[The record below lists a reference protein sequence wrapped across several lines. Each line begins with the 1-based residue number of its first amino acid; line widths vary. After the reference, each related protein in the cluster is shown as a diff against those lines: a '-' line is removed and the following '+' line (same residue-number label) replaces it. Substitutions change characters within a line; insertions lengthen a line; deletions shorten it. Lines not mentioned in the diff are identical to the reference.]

1 MSIQLYDTYTLVGVV
16 ETIKPLNTFWRDL
29 CFRTVQNFTTPY
41 IDFDMVSKGRRLAPF
56 VAPTVQGKVMKA
68 QGFSTKRF
76 TPAYV
81 KEKATYDPDRT
92 FKRRAG
98 EKYAGEM
105 SPGAR
110 RDAIVADI
118 LMDQRERIERRQEW
132 MCAQAVLTGKL
143 SITNSPEYGT
153 VEVDFG
159 RAANQ
164 QLVLAGAATW
174 EVAND
179 ATVNVVDDLELWA
192 ARILESSGYA
202 ATEVVMGLDAWKVF
216 RKKQAVKD
224 ALDTN
229 YRGSDAALNIFTP
242 TDGAAV
248 QYRGMIGPFR
258 IWTYND
264 VYEDDNGT
272 LQPLMNQKSICIMN
286 PAGLEAVRAFGAIVD
301 AEAGY
306 QAMEMFPSNWREK
319 DPSAEF
325 FMIQSAPLMIPVR
338 PNAALVAQVIP

>member
-1 MSIQLYDTYTLVGVV
+1 MTIQLYDTYTLAGVI

-29 CFRTVQNFTTPY
+29 CFRAQQNFDTPY

-56 VAPTVQGKVMKA
+56 VAPTVQGKVMKS

-76 TPAYV
+76 TPAYI
-81 KEKATYDPDRT
+81 KEKRTYDPTAT
-92 FKRRAG
+92 FKRRPG
-98 EKYAGEM
+98 EKYAGDM
-105 SPGAR
+105 SPSAR
-110 RDAIVADI
+110 RDAIVAG
-118 LMDQRERIERRQEW
+118 LLADQREAIERRQEW
-132 MCAQAVLTGKL
+132 MCAQAVLTGGL
-143 SITNSPEYGT
+143 TIASPEYGN
-153 VEVDFG
+153 VVIDFG

-164 QLVLAGAATW
+164 TIVLAGGATW
-174 EVAND
+174 AVTND
-179 ATVNVVDDLELWA
+179 ATVNVVDDLETWA
-192 ARILESSGYA
+192 SLILESSGYA
-202 ATEVVMGLDAWKVF
+202 ASDVVMGLEAWKVF

-229 YRGSDAALNIFTP
+229 YRGSDAALSIFTP

-264 VYEDDNGT
+264 VYEDDSGT
-272 LQPLMNQKSICIMN
+272 LQPLMNQKSVCVLN
-286 PAGLEAVRAFGAIVD
+286 PAGLEGVRAFGAIVD

-306 QAMEMFPSNWREK
+306 QSMELFPSNWREK

-338 PNAALVAQVIP
+338 PNAAAVIQVIP